1 MVISMYFLLSY
12 MDSYKKSR
20 PSQAFLLTSGER
32 LHFGLCVDF
41 DLVDAKFNE

>member
-1 MVISMYFLLSY
+1 MVISMCFFLSY

-32 LHFGLCVDF
+32 LNFGLRVDF
-41 DLVDAKFNE
+41 DLVDAKFSE